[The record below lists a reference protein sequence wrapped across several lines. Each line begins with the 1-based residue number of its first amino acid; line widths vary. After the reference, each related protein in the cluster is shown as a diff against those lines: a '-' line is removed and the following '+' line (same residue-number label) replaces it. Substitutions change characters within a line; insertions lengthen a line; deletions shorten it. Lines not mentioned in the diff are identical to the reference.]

1 MAQWRVLRTN
11 TMLFPRSFNVFDSYA
26 EALMKTGKKEEAIM
40 MYRRSLEINPAN
52 ESGKKALQILLGQ

>member
-1 MAQWRVLRTN
+1 
-11 TMLFPRSFNVFDSYA
+11 MLFPRSFNVFDSYA